1 MLRRDFLK
9 LVIGGTTIS
18 LWSEPRQFNKLI
30 PFLIPQDQL
39 VPGVATWYATSCR
52 ECPAG
57 CGQIVKNR
65 EGRAIKAEGN
75 PLHPINAGTLC
86 GRGQAAVQGQYDPD
100 RLIKPLRREA
110 TGRQRPANWQG
121 ALAEIGRAL
130 APVRGSGRVAV
141 ISDLQSGSLASLIR
155 DWLRAFGSDRYL
167 IYEPFN
173 YEPLRDA
180 NRLVFGKDVIPDY
193 RLDESDLIVSFGAD
207 FLETWISP
215 VKWIRRFAQRRTP
228 AGGEMSKFVYV
239 GPRLSMT
246 AFSADEHIL
255 VAPGDERWVALMM
268 LQMARL
274 PGSAE
279 TLSAVRLPGGLNIK
293 QVCQMIGVPREKMER
308 LARLYSAAKTPLA
321 LAGAPVRGGSAATET
336 AVAANLLNVAARTS
350 AVDFGKMH
358 TLGQTARAAEIGAFV
373 EALGAGEVDAL
384 VIIGANS
391 AYSLPP
397 GYRFA
402 EALKSVRTVIGLT
415 TAVDESAALADWALP
430 INTPLES
437 WGGYE
442 SETGVTSIMQPVMGT
457 RHDTKPAGD
466 AMMALAAAAGVEPR
480 RAFGAASYRDY
491 VQEWWRRQG
500 GDEPWESAVQRGGTW
515 PERDARAVTPALAV
529 EAPISFSPPETRR
542 GPALHIYPSAMLFD
556 GRGSNKRWLQEIPDV
571 VNHAVWGS
579 WLEMHPKT
587 AAELDVSANQVVEI
601 ATETGKVRA
610 PVFLYEGMA
619 PRTLAIQWG
628 QGHRAYG
635 RYAAGRGANA
645 FELLSAGSEGVAP
658 FPAAEI
664 TGRFGVDAVVTTD
677 GGIHQQGR
685 SIVSAVRLSELHRL
699 RPEPLNW
706 PLPKG
711 FTPERDLYP
720 PHEHVGHRWGM
731 AVDISRCVGCEA
743 CMVACYAEN
752 NIAVVGR
759 DRMRQGREM
768 EWIWIDRYYDWNSE
782 VAPALLLPL
791 LCQHCDAAPCEPVCP
806 VFASSHTAEGLNA
819 QVYNRCI
826 GTRYCSHNCPYKVR
840 RFNWRNHDWPEELTW
855 QLNPDVTVR
864 SRGVMEKCTFCVQ
877 RINAAEQQ
885 ARKEARPLRDGE
897 ITPACAQTCPASVF
911 TFGDLMDPDSRVSRL
926 IANEPRRFQALQHLN
941 TKPAVIYLKK
951 VVNDSEPA

>member
-18 LWSEPRQFNKLI
+18 LWSEPHQFDKLI
-30 PFLIPQDQL
+30 PFLVPQDQL

-100 RLIKPLRREA
+100 RLISPLRSETA
-110 TGRQRPANWQG
+110 GRQRPAEWDG

-130 APVRGSGRVAV
+130 ASARGSGRVAV

-167 IYEPFN
+167 VYEPFS

-180 NRLVFGKDVIPDY
+180 NRLVFGKDAIPDY
-193 RLDESDLIVSFGAD
+193 RLDQSDLIVSFGAD

-215 VKWIRRFAQRRTP
+215 VKWTRRFAQRRAP
-228 AGGEMSKFVYV
+228 AGGEMSKFVYI

-255 VAPGDERWVALMM
+255 VAPGDERWVALLM

-274 PGSAE
+274 PGIAE
-279 TLSAVRLPGGLNIK
+279 TLAAARLPGGLSVE
-293 QVCQMIGVPREKMER
+293 QVCQMIGVPREKIER
-308 LARLYSAAKTPLA
+308 LARLFSAAKTPLA
-321 LAGAPVRGGSAATET
+321 LAGSPVPGGRSVTET
-336 AVAANLLNVAARTS
+336 AAAANLLNAAAHTS
-350 AVDFGKMH
+350 AVDFRRVH
-358 TLGQTARAAEIGAFV
+358 ALGQTARAAEIKEFV
-373 EALGAGEVDAL
+373 EELGAGGIDAL
-384 VIIGANS
+384 VIIGANPV
-391 AYSLPP
+391 YSLSPDH
-397 GYRFA
+397 RFP
-402 EALKSVRTVIGLT
+402 EALKSVRTVVSLA
-415 TAVDESAALADWALP
+415 TAADETAALASWALP
-430 INTPLES
+430 VNTPLES

-457 RHDTKPAGD
+457 RHGTKSAGD
-466 AMMALAAAAGVEPR
+466 VMMALAAAANVDPR
-480 RAFGAASYRDY
+480 SAFGTASYYDY
-491 VQEWWRRQG
+491 VQECWRRQQ
-500 GDEPWESAVQRGGTW
+500 GDESWESAVQRGGIW
-515 PERDARAVTPALAV
+515 PERDAEAAAPALAV
-529 EAPISFSPPETRR
+529 KAPISFSPPEIRR

-556 GRGSNKRWLQEIPDV
+556 GRGANKRWLQEIPDV

-587 AAELDVSANQVVEI
+587 AAELGVSADQVVEI
-601 ATETGKVRA
+601 AAEAGKVRA

-619 PRTLAIQWG
+619 PGTLAIQWG

-635 RYAAGRGANA
+635 RYATNRGANA
-645 FELLSAGSEGVAP
+645 FELLPAGGERIAP

-664 TGRFGVDAVVTTD
+664 TGRFAVDAVVTTD
-677 GGIHQQGR
+677 GGVHQHGR
-685 SIVSAVRLSELHRL
+685 DIVSAIRLSELHRV

-711 FTPERDLYP
+711 FSPERDLYP
-720 PHEHVGHRWGM
+720 PHEHVGHRWAM

-743 CMVACYAEN
+743 CMVACYAES
-752 NIAVVGR
+752 NIAVVGK

-768 EWIWIDRYYDWNSE
+768 EWIWVDRYYDWSSE

-791 LCQHCDAAPCEPVCP
+791 LLPALRRGAMRAGLPGLRLFPHGGGPQCP
-806 VFASSHTAEGLNA
+806 GLQPLYRHAVLLATTARTRCGASTGATMTG
-819 QVYNRCI
+819 
-826 GTRYCSHNCPYKVR
+826 R
-840 RFNWRNHDWPEELTW
+840 RR
-855 QLNPDVTVR
+855 
-864 SRGVMEKCTFCVQ
+864 
-877 RINAAEQQ
+877 
-885 ARKEARPLRDGE
+885 
-897 ITPACAQTCPASVF
+897 
-911 TFGDLMDPDSRVSRL
+911 
-926 IANEPRRFQALQHLN
+926 
-941 TKPAVIYLKK
+941 
-951 VVNDSEPA
+951 